1 MKGQPP
7 HTRTGGSP
15 RSEAWA
21 PAAPAGP
28 AALGPS
34 PGPAPAMLTPE
45 SPRGPRGSQA
55 VPAAGSLLAP
65 QLLLVPQPAAFLAQ
79 PRLPAWGWRVPRARA
94 GAGAASSS
102 EGFAVGR
109 GQAAARERGCV
120 CAAVPSPRALG
131 TVLGPAASL
140 TLPSVG
146 AQPAPRDRAAARAP
160 GWQDPTGCGRPS
172 TAAGTLPPRPLW
184 CPCTALARAVTWQ
197 TPPPAW
203 AGAPTTSPYPKPWA
217 CSPSRGAGAA
227 QGSPIH
233 PRQHVPGVT
242 VPVLST
248 PVPPPPAGAGR
259 PPGWRKLTRP
269 WPSSSLSP
277 PRAWTS
283 TSAARPSSSSTSLA
297 SPPGRSAWS
306 APRWA
311 WPGTAGR
318 SDPPRPH
325 GPRRPDPPVPTE
337 QLPDRRL
344 PRLPLQL
351 DGGHGG
357 HRRLLLLPGRPLP
370 GDDRPHPPLPAQEVS
385 VGAWPGGPLP
395 PPMGTAPPAAS
406 PRETTS
412 HFPSHGHG
420 PTCHVSQGH
429 PPCMFSNP
437 PA

>member
-15 RSEAWA
+15 CSEAWA

-120 CAAVPSPRALG
+120 CAAVPSPQALG

-203 AGAPTTSPYPKPWA
+203 AGAPTTSPYPRPWA

-248 PVPPPPAGAGR
+248 PVPPPRRCWQTPRMAEAHQAVAFQFTVTPEGLDFHLGREAIKQLYLAGISSWKKRLVRAKVGLAGDSRTVRPSPSPR
-259 PPGWRKLTRP
+259 PP
-269 WPSSSLSP
+269 P
-277 PRAWTS
+277 P
-283 TSAARPSSSSTSLA
+283 
-297 SPPGRSAWS
+297 
-306 APRWA
+306 
-311 WPGTAGR
+311 
-318 SDPPRPH
+318 
-325 GPRRPDPPVPTE
+325 
-337 QLPDRRL
+337 
-344 PRLPLQL
+344 
-351 DGGHGG
+351 
-357 HRRLLLLPGRPLP
+357 
-370 GDDRPHPPLPAQEVS
+370 
-385 VGAWPGGPLP
+385 
-395 PPMGTAPPAAS
+395 
-406 PRETTS
+406 
-412 HFPSHGHG
+412 
-420 PTCHVSQGH
+420 
-429 PPCMFSNP
+429 
-437 PA
+437 